1 MTWASQRR
9 ELVTRVVIRILT
21 LLEKETREGKDASTR
36 RRGPPPVRGEPR
48 KRSWILLLCSFIFL
62 VVFFFVDRGHGGMRA
77 GHEDFGDSMA
87 ACMDS
92 GKAQTYLEGR
102 SLLFVASLVA
112 AAV

>member
-1 MTWASQRR
+1 MLNR
-9 ELVTRVVIRILT
+9 LGLLRILT
-21 LLEKETREGKDASTR
+21 LLEKATREGKDASTR
-36 RRGPPPVRGEPR
+36 RRGHAPASAWRATQKKLDSSAVHVPFSCCV
-48 KRSWILLLCSFIFL
+48 L
-62 VVFFFVDRGHGGMRA
+62 FFVDRGHGGMRA

-87 ACMDS
+87 AYMDS